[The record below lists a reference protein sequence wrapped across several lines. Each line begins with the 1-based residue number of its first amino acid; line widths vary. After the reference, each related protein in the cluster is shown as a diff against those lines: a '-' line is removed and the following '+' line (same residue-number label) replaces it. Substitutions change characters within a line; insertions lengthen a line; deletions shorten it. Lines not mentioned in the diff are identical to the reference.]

1 MKILVIGSGGREHA
15 LAWKIAQSPL
25 VTKIYCAPGN
35 PGIGEIAELIPI
47 AADKIQELLNFA
59 KSRQIDLTVVGP
71 ELPLTLGIVDVFQK
85 EKLKIFGPCQK
96 AAQLEASKDFAKKIM
111 YRYGIP
117 TAASKTFED
126 AVQAIQYL
134 EKHAYPIV
142 IKADGLAAGKGVLVA
157 KDFLEGKNFLLK
169 IMEDKIFGKAGSR
182 VVIEECLEGKEVSV
196 LALIDGKTVL
206 TLPEARDH
214 KRVFDDDAGPNTG
227 GMGAFSP
234 VHDAPKNL
242 ISEALHKVFEPL
254 LKGMNQEGIL
264 YQGVLYAG
272 LMLTEDGPKV
282 LEFNVRFGD
291 PETQVILPR
300 IKNDIVSLMLSC
312 CEQKLSKEKIEIAPE
327 AAVCVV
333 VASGGYPDAYKNGFP
348 IQGLASVKSSEKIMV
363 FHAGTRKDA
372 SSGQYRTQGGR
383 VLSVTAMGPDM
394 SMARGLAYQELG
406 KINFENHHYR
416 KDIGL
421 EKD

>member
-1 MKILVIGSGGREHA
+1 MKILLIGSGGREHA

-35 PGIGEIAELIPI
+35 PGIGEIAELVQID
-47 AADKIQELLNFA
+47 ADKIQELLHFA
-59 KSRQIDLTVVGP
+59 KSHQIDLTVVGP
-71 ELPLTLGIVDVFQK
+71 ELPLTLGIVDAFQK
-85 EKLKIFGPCQK
+85 EKLKIFGPCQQ
-96 AAQLEASKDFAKKIM
+96 AAQLEASKDFAKKM
-111 YRYGIP
+111 MAKYGIP
-117 TAASKTFED
+117 TAAFKTFD
-126 AVQAIQYL
+126 DVIPAIEYL
-134 EKHAYPIV
+134 EKHPYPV
-142 IKADGLAAGKGVLVA
+142 VVKADGLAAGKGVLVA
-157 KDFLEGKNFLLK
+157 KDFLEAKNFLLK

-214 KRVFDDDAGPNTG
+214 KRVFDHDAGPNTG

-234 VHDAPKNL
+234 VDDAPKNL
-242 ISEALHKVFEPL
+242 ISEALHNVFEPL
-254 LKGMNQEGIL
+254 LRGLNQEGIL

-272 LMLTEDGPKV
+272 LMLTQRGPKV

-300 IKNDIVSLMLSC
+300 IKNDLVALMLSC
-312 CEQKLSKEKIEIAPE
+312 CEQKLNKEKIEILPE
-327 AAVCVV
+327 AAVCIV
-333 VASGGYPDAYKNGFP
+333 VASGGYPDAYKNGFT
-348 IQGLASVKSSEKIMV
+348 IHGLESVKASAKAMV

-372 SSGQYRTQGGR
+372 SSGHYMTQGGR
-383 VLSVTAMGPDM
+383 VLAVTALGGDM
-394 SMARGLAYQELG
+394 SKARDLAYQQLG

-421 EKD
+421 EKN